1 MINRVDGNC
10 EFHEGDPINLES
22 SETLFTNH
30 ATLHPP
36 TKGVLKLNVDG
47 LLKTNRNLRALAGS
61 FEILN
66 ERC

>member
-1 MINRVDGNC
+1 MISSVDGNC

-30 ATLHPP
+30 ATWHPP
-36 TKGVLKLNVDG
+36 MKGVLKFNVDG
-47 LLKTNRNLRALAGS
+47 LLKTNRNLQVLAGS
-61 FEILN
+61 FENLN